1 MFSPDEKW
9 VLMHIAAAG
18 GEKIAWLPI
27 KAAWH
32 WKQEK
37 CMDFLLRVLYG
48 IETSFMF
55 CVVFFFGRKGIV
67 FSAPNYFPKRAKCK

>member
-37 CMDFLLRVLYG
+37 CMDFLLRVPYG

-55 CVVFFFGRKGIV
+55 FVFFGRKVIV
-67 FSAPNYFPKRAKCK
+67 FSAPNYFPKSAKCK

>member
-1 MFSPDEKW
+1 MPRKRAASSFFFTLYTMFSPDEKW

-55 CVVFFFGRKGIV
+55 FGFFLVEKE
-67 FSAPNYFPKRAKCK
+67 

>member
-37 CMDFLLRVLYG
+37 CMDFLLRIRVLYG

-55 CVVFFFGRKGIV
+55 CVVFFLVEKE
-67 FSAPNYFPKRAKCK
+67 

>member
-1 MFSPDEKW
+1 MPRKRAASSFFTLYAMFSPDEKW

-27 KAAWH
+27 KAAW
-32 WKQEK
+32 KQEK

-55 CVVFFFGRKGIV
+55 CVVFFFLVEKE
-67 FSAPNYFPKRAKCK
+67 